1 MALNLNA
8 QSDFLNPFL
17 ISEQCDLLA
26 PFGEKRLLTLAKSI
40 PAHGHHQ
47 PVSATQSCISATIHA
62 TQEYLSQLLTG
73 LSLTDPSLARFLV
86 VSTSGLDAIQWLK
99 QTSDTCHGWIPNY
112 PVKGCITFGRSKMP
126 PTYGKQPLE
135 PSVVVSFNRGDD
147 DGNPDFLVEFT
158 VSDAD
163 DMRALSM
170 LIHDAGDVWDKFED
184 LFSVTPFTSIPLPDD
199 VDSGEQLSCREYLSL
214 FLKNVVD
221 KADDDNCLESFD
233 LQFSTDKCDSPKYQI
248 AAAIAVLN
256 AFGLYLNHKKVCSQ
270 KERRTMLIG
279 IISAAIK
286 IGIENHYWIEKEREV
301 SNIKRNVQL

>member
-1 MALNLNA
+1 MTLNLNA

-26 PFGEKRLLTLAKSI
+26 PFSEKRLQTLAKSI

-62 TQEYLSQLLTG
+62 TQEYLSQLITG
-73 LSLTDPSLARFLV
+73 LSLANPSLARFLV

-99 QTSDTCHGWIPNY
+99 KTSNTCHGWIPIY
-112 PVKGCITFGRSKMP
+112 PVTGFITFGRLQMP
-126 PTYGKQPLE
+126 PSFGRTPLE
-135 PSVVVSFNRGDD
+135 PSVVVSVNRSDD
-147 DGNPDFLVEFT
+147 GGNPDFLVEFT

-170 LIHDAGDVWDKFED
+170 LFNDAGDLWDKFED
-184 LFSVTPFTSIPLPDD
+184 IFSVTPFTSIPLPDE
-199 VDSGEQLSCREYLSL
+199 VDSGTELSCREYLSL

-221 KADDDNCLESFD
+221 KADDGCLEGFE
-233 LQFSTDKCDSPKYQI
+233 LQFSTDKCDSPKFQI

-256 AFGLYLNHKKVCSQ
+256 AFGLYLNHKKVHSH
-270 KERRTMLIG
+270 KERRTMLLG

-286 IGIENHYWIEKEREV
+286 TGIENDYWIEKERDV
-301 SNIKRNVQL
+301 SNRKRKAQL